1 MESELRQVN
10 SVIGEQL
17 RAAIDA
23 ASAHVITAA
32 GAVEK
37 LIRDG
42 AAAPAVKAAIT
53 EVAGVL
59 SPLLGDLR
67 RHLPA
72 APEAAPADTAAP
84 LPAPPV
90 DPAVSRAAAAELAAL
105 LAEFDP
111 AAVEFIETHQAA
123 LQPLFPGTWPQFS
136 QHIQNYAFTDAQEL
150 LGAALSL

>member
-1 MESELRQVN
+1 M
-10 SVIGEQL
+10 IGEQL

-84 LPAPPV
+84 LPTPPV

-123 LQPLFPGTWPQFS
+123 LQPLFSADTWARFTH
-136 QHIQNYAFTDAQEL
+136 HIQNYAFTEAQDL
-150 LGAALSL
+150 LGPVPAN